1 MKVVKPSGCRTLGG
15 NRKLGFQVTDV
26 KHHLRG
32 GGEDEG
38 EQMVAEDVDRLTGGV
53 YIFMFMFDVDVF
65 F

>member
-1 MKVVKPSGCRTLGG
+1 M
-15 NRKLGFQVTDV
+15 

-38 EQMVAEDVDRLTGGV
+38 EQMVAEDVDRLTRGV